1 MCDPIGALTL
11 AGTIVA
17 TCYSYGS
24 AVADAPAEAQSL
36 TDEISSLAGLLAGV
50 QALSTSSGSAL
61 ASLPQVVDDCQ
72 KTLQRVLDRLREH
85 DPNGRLKPFQKKKA
99 RALWPLHRD
108 TTRALLADV
117 ERQKNALSIALGAS
131 AVCASPHKFNT
142 EAIFR

>member
-36 TDEISSLAGLLAGV
+36 TDEASSLAGLLAGI
-50 QALSTSSGSAL
+50 QALSTSSASAL
-61 ASLPQVVDDCQ
+61 VTLPQVLDDCQ

-85 DPNGRLKPFQKKKA
+85 DPNGRLKRFERKKA
-99 RALWPLHRD
+99 RVLWPLHRD

-131 AVCASPHKFNT
+131 AVCDSP
-142 EAIFR
+142 RL